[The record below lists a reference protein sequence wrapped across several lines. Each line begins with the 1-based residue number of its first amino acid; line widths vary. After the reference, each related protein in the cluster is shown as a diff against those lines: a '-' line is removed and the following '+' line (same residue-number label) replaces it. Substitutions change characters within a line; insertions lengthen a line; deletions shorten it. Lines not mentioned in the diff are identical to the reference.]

1 MFALTGL
8 GAASPYSNLCTAE
21 LPKAPQLRCM
31 QSHEILVIFEASMWQ
46 GDYPFLIS
54 NLVMKDFRVR
64 YRNMSLG
71 VLWSVLNPLIM
82 MGVLTFLFTEI
93 FPSNRIAKF
102 PVFIMC
108 GLVPFNFF
116 SIAWSSGSSSLTDN
130 AGLIKRVSVPREIIP
145 ITSVLSNCVHLF
157 IQIALLLGL
166 TLLFGLKVNVYWAWL
181 PVLWGLEVVFVCGL
195 ALIFAGINVYIRDT
209 RYVVES
215 ANTVLFWLVPIFYP
229 FEIIPQR
236 FKEIYQFNPVAA
248 LVLGLR
254 SILLNATAPP
264 TSLLIK
270 LLFVSFFSLCVG
282 FLVFQRLKR
291 RVFDYL

>member
-1 MFALTGL
+1 
-8 GAASPYSNLCTAE
+8 
-21 LPKAPQLRCM
+21 
-31 QSHEILVIFEASMWQ
+31 MWQ

-71 VLWSVLNPLIM
+71 MLWSVLNPLIM
-82 MGVLTFLFTEI
+82 MGVLTFLFTKV
-93 FPSNRIAKF
+93 FPNKIDNF
-102 PVFIMC
+102 PVFVMC

-116 SIAWSSGSSSLTDN
+116 SIAWSSGTSSLTDN
-130 AGLIKRVSVPREIIP
+130 AGLIKRVSVPREVIP
-145 ITSVLSNCVHLF
+145 ITSVLSNCVHLI

-166 TLLFGLKVNVYWAWL
+166 TLVFGLEANIYWAWL
-181 PVLWGLEVVFVCGL
+181 PVLWGLEVVFACGL
-195 ALIFAGINVYIRDT
+195 ALLFAGINVYVRDT

-229 FEIIPQR
+229 FEIIPMK

-254 SILLNATAPP
+254 SILLHATAPP

-270 LLFVSFFSLCVG
+270 LFLVSFLSLG
-282 FLVFQRLKR
+282 AGLLVFRRLKQR
-291 RVFDYL
+291 AFDYL

>member
-1 MFALTGL
+1 
-8 GAASPYSNLCTAE
+8 
-21 LPKAPQLRCM
+21 
-31 QSHEILVIFEASMWQ
+31 MWQ
-46 GDYPFLIS
+46 GDYAFLIG

-71 VLWSVLNPLIM
+71 VLWSVLNPLVM
-82 MGVLTFLFTEI
+82 MSVLTFLFTKI
-93 FPSNRIAKF
+93 FPNNIANF
-102 PVFIMC
+102 PVFVMC

-116 SIAWSSGSSSLTDN
+116 SIAWSSGTSSLTDN

-145 ITSVLSNCVHLF
+145 ITSVISNCVHLI

-166 TLLFGLKVNVYWAWL
+166 TMVFGLKVNIYWAWL
-181 PVLWGLEVVFVCGL
+181 PVLWGLEIIFVCGL
-195 ALIFAGINVYIRDT
+195 ALVFAGINVYVRDT

-229 FEIIPQR
+229 FEIIPMKV
-236 FKEIYQFNPVAA
+236 KEIYQFNPVAA

-254 SILLNATAPP
+254 SILMNATAPP
-264 TSLLIK
+264 TSLLVK
-270 LLFVSFFSLCVG
+270 LTIVSFVSLVAG
-282 FLVFQRLKR
+282 FLVFSKLKQ

>member
-1 MFALTGL
+1 
-8 GAASPYSNLCTAE
+8 
-21 LPKAPQLRCM
+21 
-31 QSHEILVIFEASMWQ
+31 MWQ

-71 VLWSVLNPLIM
+71 MLWSVLNPLIM
-82 MGVLTFLFTEI
+82 MSVLTFLFTKV
-93 FPSNRIAKF
+93 FPNKIDNF
-102 PVFIMC
+102 PVFVMC

-116 SIAWSSGSSSLTDN
+116 SIAWSSGTSSLTDN
-130 AGLIKRVSVPREIIP
+130 AGLIKRVSVPREVIP
-145 ITSVLSNCVHLF
+145 ITSVLSTCVHLI
-157 IQIALLLGL
+157 IQIALLLCL
-166 TLLFGLKVNVYWAWL
+166 TVAFGLKANIYWAWL

-195 ALIFAGINVYIRDT
+195 ALLFAGIHVYVRDT

-229 FEIIPQR
+229 FEIIPMK

-254 SILLNATAPP
+254 SILMHATPPP

-270 LLFVSFFSLCVG
+270 LFLVSFLSLG
-282 FLVFQRLKR
+282 AGLLVFRRLKQR
-291 RVFDYL
+291 AFDFL

>member
-1 MFALTGL
+1 
-8 GAASPYSNLCTAE
+8 
-21 LPKAPQLRCM
+21 
-31 QSHEILVIFEASMWQ
+31 
-46 GDYPFLIS
+46 LIG

-71 VLWSVLNPLIM
+71 VLWSVLNPLVM
-82 MGVLTFLFTEI
+82 MSVLTFLFTKI
-93 FPSNRIAKF
+93 FPNNIANF
-102 PVFIMC
+102 PVFVMC

-116 SIAWSSGSSSLTDN
+116 SIAWSSGTSSLTDN

-145 ITSVLSNCVHLF
+145 ITSVISNCVHLI

-166 TLLFGLKVNVYWAWL
+166 TMVFGLKVNIYWAWL
-181 PVLWGLEVVFVCGL
+181 PVLWGLEIIFVCGL
-195 ALIFAGINVYIRDT
+195 ALVFAGINVYVRDT

-229 FEIIPQR
+229 FEIIPMKV
-236 FKEIYQFNPVAA
+236 KEIYQFNPVAA

-254 SILLNATAPP
+254 SILMNATAPP
-264 TSLLIK
+264 TSLLVK
-270 LLFVSFFSLCVG
+270 LTIVSFVSLVAG
-282 FLVFQRLKR
+282 FLVFSKLKQ